1 MKMARRALVASATLS
16 MGLLGLGA
24 AGAGASPSNAPAAT
38 TGTFICPGGV
48 TGTFLLNSG
57 NSHAAQTWNIAHL
70 TFDSGGRGIF
80 VPSSLDLTITFDG
93 QPPVSVN
100 STKGSAPA
108 SVTCT
113 ISESAPGFSLS
124 GSVSGRIVTNG

>member
-1 MKMARRALVASATLS
+1 MKLVGRALVASATLS

-24 AGAGASPSNAPAAT
+24 AGAASSPSNAPAAT

-48 TGTFLLNSG
+48 TGKFLLNSG

-70 TFDSGGRGIF
+70 TFDSGGTGTF
-80 VPSSLDLTITFDG
+80 VPSALDLTITFDS
-93 QPPVSVN
+93 QPPVTVN
-100 STKGSAPA
+100 ATKGSAPG

-113 ISESAPGFSLS
+113 ISESTPGFSLS
-124 GSVSGRIVTNG
+124 GSVTGRIVMKG